1 MPIGPKVLASV
12 LCLALPALAAAET
25 LTLQVGYGPGGSYD
39 EAARLLADHIGRHL
53 PGTPTA
59 VVENVPGA
67 GSLKLAKMIMQSPVT
82 DGSTIATV
90 SSALA
95 LLPVFD
101 PDNTAFDPRVV
112 P

>member
-59 VVENVPGA
+59 
-67 GSLKLAKMIMQSPVT
+67 
-82 DGSTIATV
+82 
-90 SSALA
+90 ALRA
-95 LLPVFD
+95 EKNKGPCSGPLCLGFTGRAAP
-101 PDNTAFDPRVV
+101 P
-112 P
+112 